1 MDNMIQKYFFKSFLI
16 KIFSFQEEEGQKQ
29 FEAVISNHTWKTPKN
44 IDGKIYYIPEIRLKD
59 ENEGNLRSR
68 VSSLLK
74 EPDIEE
80 RLMWDTYLGEHSKW
94 ELLGIVAHKVEKI
107 PYDDSTYE
115 DYNLEDPFHDFD
127 YDVPDDTHAMEW
139 NEVEEE
145 WSNEGDYS

>member
-1 MDNMIQKYFFKSFLI
+1 M
-16 KIFSFQEEEGQKQ
+16 
-29 FEAVISNHTWKTPKN
+29 
-44 IDGKIYYIPEIRLKD
+44 R
-59 ENEGNLRSR
+59 
-68 VSSLLK
+68 
-74 EPDIEE
+74 DI
-80 RLMWDTYLGEHSKW
+80 YLGENSKW

-107 PYDDSTYE
+107 PYDDSNYE